1 MYAIADKI
9 YCYPNST
16 VLRNVPGLRSAAA
29 LERFEIVMT
38 TQRADEPLP
47 AGRLSV
53 RHYCAIHHHLFQD
66 VYPWAGKF
74 RRVRIARDASMF
86 CYPENIEPEM
96 RRLFGDLRERTYLR
110 SLSRDVFAARAA
122 SFLATLNAI
131 HPFREGNGRT
141 QLIFTALL
149 AYGAGHP
156 LDLAHLRPAMF
167 LKAMI
172 SSFSGDEDALAREL
186 RRMMG

>member
-16 VLRNVPGLRSAAA
+16 VLKNVPGLRSAAA
-29 LERFEIVMT
+29 LERFEIAMT

-53 RHYCAIHHHLFQD
+53 RHYRAIHRHLFQD

-86 CYPENIEPEM
+86 CYPENIEREM
-96 RRLFGDLRERTYLR
+96 RDLFGDLRKQNYLR
-110 SLSRDVFAARAA
+110 LLSGDVFAKRAA

-141 QLIFTALL
+141 QLIFAALL
-149 AYGAGHP
+149 AHEAGYP
-156 LDLAHLRPAMF
+156 LNLAQLDPSAFLR
-167 LKAMI
+167 AMI
-172 SSFSGDEDALAREL
+172 ASFSGDEDRLAREL
-186 RRMMG
+186 RRMMK